1 MAAPRPSAKL
11 SKSILEMK
19 FMRRTKDKVRR
30 EEEDEKSRAMY
41 SGEITD
47 KMLKGECPFI
57 VETSYVPCENLSDG
71 RYSFRGMNPEIERII
86 QLETAEID
94 AAKDKNVTK
103 DVTDVE
109 MSASYYQNVKK
120 TIERKF
126 QSKNQRRRH
135 RGDDGGQRPQ
145 FKKPKMDDEWD
156 RAERRRVD
164 IIADQKSLLF
174 L

>member
-1 MAAPRPSAKL
+1 MTTARPSAKL

-41 SGEITD
+41 SDEITT
-47 KMLKGECPFI
+47 KMMQGECPFI
-57 VETSYVPCENLSDG
+57 VEQSFVPCENLSDG

-86 QLETAEID
+86 ELETARVE
-94 AAKDKNVTK
+94 AAKDKDVAK
-103 DVTDVE
+103 EVTDAE

-126 QSKNQRRRH
+126 QTKNQRRRPH
-135 RGDDGGQRPQ
+135 EGGGSGKRPQ
-145 FKKPKMDDEWD
+145 FKKP
-156 RAERRRVD
+156 RVD
-164 IIADQKSLLF
+164 
-174 L
+174 